1 MDINVLT
8 SKLKEA
14 SLENLEKFR
23 GVLKE
28 IYSQNYAPD
37 ILWNEKE
44 QIKDLIDSLKE
55 FQENSTDKIRKY
67 QYKLM
72 ADYLSEALDRT
83 KNLQ

>member
-1 MDINVLT
+1 MER
-8 SKLKEA
+8 SKNLIYYHHYE
-14 SLENLEKFR
+14 LEIGKCLSTQE
-23 GVLKE
+23 LSA
-28 IYSQNYAPD
+28 Y
-37 ILWNEKE
+37 
-44 QIKDLIDSLKE
+44 DSLKE